1 MKNIRIGIIGGGAS
15 GMVAAV
21 AAARNGAEVVIIE
34 RMDRVGKKL
43 LATGNGRCNYT
54 NICIVSD
61 RYHST
66 DLSIASEII
75 DNFTT
80 YDAQEF
86 FRGIGIEPYIDE
98 TGKVFPMSLQASS
111 VVDVLRDEY
120 TRLDAV
126 EKCSENVT
134 RIEKHNKGY
143 KVTSD
148 KEVYSFEKIIIAT
161 GGKVGAKFGSDGSG
175 LKILEKKGYKSN
187 ETYPAIVKV
196 KSDFPYLKSLK
207 GYKTNCNLSLFS
219 NGELLESDFGEVLF
233 ADYGISGPPV
243 LQLSGRGV
251 KEILSGRKVY
261 FELDFF
267 PELNKLQ
274 MYEFLENRFLSLR
287 HKSIKDSFTGL
298 LHKKVVIPLLKESN
312 IIDFDQKC
320 TKINKKK
327 IYEIVKN
334 LKSLRINILDYH
346 SWNEAQVTGGGISLK
361 SINTDTME
369 SIKENGLYLAGEMLD
384 IYGDCGGFN
393 LHWAWATG
401 IRAGIHASRGSLLEN
416 PTDR

>member
-1 MKNIRIGIIGGGAS
+1 MEKIKIGIIGGGAS

-21 AAARNGAEVVIIE
+21 EAARNGAEVVILE

-54 NICIVSD
+54 NIYITPD

-66 DLSIASEII
+66 DLSIASNII
-75 DNFTT
+75 DSFTT

-86 FRGIGIEPYIDE
+86 FRGIGIEPYTDE
-98 TGKVFPMSLQASS
+98 TGKVFPTSLQASS

-120 TRLDAV
+120 TRLDVV
-126 EKCSENVT
+126 EKCSENVLK
-134 RIEKHNKGY
+134 IEKYSKGY
-143 KVTSD
+143 RVTSD
-148 KEVYSFEKIIIAT
+148 KEVYLFNKIIIAA

-175 LKILEKKGYKSN
+175 LRILEKKGYKSN
-187 ETYPAIVKV
+187 ETYPALVKV

-219 NGELLESDFGEVLF
+219 NGECLESDFGEVLF

-251 KEILSGRKVY
+251 KEILSGREVY

-274 MYEFLENRFLSLR
+274 MYELLENRFLSLR

-298 LHKKVVIPLLKESN
+298 IHKRFVIPLLKESN
-312 IIDFDQKC
+312 IVDFDQKC

-327 IYEIVKN
+327 IYEIIKN
-334 LKSLRINILDYH
+334 LKSLRINVLDYH
-346 SWNEAQVTGGGISLK
+346 SWNEAQVTGGGISLN
-361 SINTDTME
+361 SINPETME
-369 SIKENGLYLAGEMLD
+369 SKREKGLYISGEILD
-384 IYGDCGGFN
+384 LYGDCGGFN

-401 IRAGIHASRGSLLEN
+401 IRAGIHASSASLLEN
-416 PTDR
+416 STNR